1 MTAPRQQQ
9 SPAVSPNRW
18 FAQRRDF
25 FVKNVFEGFYK
36 NRTFFIGL
44 YDRYNNT
51 GQISFSDIAELVGV
65 ENHKGLWLV
74 KDRCHQLWR
83 DGESRFDNNGFFL
96 DWVVGSLFHEAV
108 KLKENIYMFHFY
120 APQADEIKQQFKNE
134 IMGSDAACL
143 RFMEGTEAEIR
154 KQMDNLALLFG
165 RANYLLRSM
174 LVSQSGNVLLIRYLI
189 ERKDVV
195 QELWSE
201 SLEELFDDMFPGGPE
216 QGFCMAGKNY
226 LDGHWH
232 DRALMAYSAAL
243 EINPKCDDALRRI
256 SQIKITLRHK
266 EEVEQAELN

>member
-1 MTAPRQQQ
+1 MTASRQQQ
-9 SPAVSPNRW
+9 SSVVSSNRW
-18 FAQRRDF
+18 FARRRDF

-36 NRTFFIGL
+36 NRIFFIQL

-65 ENHKGLWLV
+65 ENHKGLWLL

-83 DGESRFDNNGFFL
+83 DGESRFDSNGFFL

-120 APQADEIKQQFKNE
+120 APQADEIKQQIIDE
-134 IMGSDAACL
+134 RMAGDAQCL
-143 RFMEGTEAEIR
+143 KFMEGTGAEIR
-154 KQMDNLALLFG
+154 KQMDNLALLCG
-165 RANYLLRSM
+165 RANYLLRAM
-174 LVSQSGNVLLIRYLI
+174 LASQSDNVLLIRYLI

-195 QELWSE
+195 RELWSE
-201 SLEELFDDMFPGGPE
+201 SLEELFYDMFPGGPE
-216 QGFCMAGKNY
+216 QGFCLAGKNY

-256 SQIKITLRHK
+256 SQIKLTLRHK
-266 EEVEQAELN
+266 EEVGQAE